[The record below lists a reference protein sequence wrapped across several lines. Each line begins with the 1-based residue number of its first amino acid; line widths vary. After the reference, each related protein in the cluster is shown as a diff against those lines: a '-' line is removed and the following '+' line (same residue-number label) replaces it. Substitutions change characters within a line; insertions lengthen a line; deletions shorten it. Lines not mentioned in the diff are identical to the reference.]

1 MSHGAFQIYG
11 SSAVSGALARPHSLH
26 EQVLRALR
34 RRLDGAPGVGSEGG
48 EPWRAHVLSAARA
61 GTQARDSAVLAEY
74 AALVEDTHALKEL
87 LRSYNIG
94 RGEEVSRPGHLEDV
108 ARHVGLQMPKK
119 AD

>member
-1 MSHGAFQIYG
+1 MEEEPPRPQ
-11 SSAVSGALARPHSLH
+11 ARV
-26 EQVLRALR
+26 QQQTRA
-34 RRLDGAPGVGSEGG
+34 AP
-48 EPWRAHVLSAARA
+48 PR

>member
-1 MSHGAFQIYG
+1 M
-11 SSAVSGALARPHSLH
+11 
-26 EQVLRALR
+26 
-34 RRLDGAPGVGSEGG
+34 
-48 EPWRAHVLSAARA
+48 
-61 GTQARDSAVLAEY
+61 
-74 AALVEDTHALKEL
+74 EDTHALKEL